1 MIYGMQEAAGR
12 ERCLAGQICNVR
24 QPYRG
29 PPVTFPVDLQG
40 SQLSRS
46 VLMGVSV
53 NSVVPTC
60 SPYTS
65 AERWHSSQASS
76 ICVNYSPGQA
86 WKIFIYRAIFFFNTY
101 KAVIWARP
109 TESYFSFPDFL
120 KIIFR
125 KGKNFFFHV

>member
-12 ERCLAGQICNVR
+12 ERCLPGQICNVR

-65 AERWHSSQASS
+65 AERWHSSQASG

-86 WKIFIYRAIFFFNTY
+86 WKNFIYRAIFFFQHIQSCHLGTSNGVLFLLSRFFY
-101 KAVIWARP
+101 N
-109 TESYFSFPDFL
+109 YF
-120 KIIFR
+120 
-125 KGKNFFFHV
+125 